1 MKIPTDCNKEDQ
13 KFPGQFN
20 RMTQIYARRI
30 WTGHCV
36 KVLGGKNKDK
46 PCFQKINCV

>member
-20 RMTQIYARRI
+20 RMTQFTQDAYGQG
-30 WTGHCV
+30 TV
-36 KVLGGKNKDK
+36 
-46 PCFQKINCV
+46 